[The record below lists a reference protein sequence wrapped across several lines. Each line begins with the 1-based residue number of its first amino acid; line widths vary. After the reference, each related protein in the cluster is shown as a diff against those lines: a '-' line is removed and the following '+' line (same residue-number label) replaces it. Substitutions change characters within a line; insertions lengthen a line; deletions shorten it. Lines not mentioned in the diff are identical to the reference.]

1 MIPTLLLFGIK
12 NKYKKRDI
20 TSQILYHVIDQKKH
34 ERIGFMSHNNCI
46 LTLLDLKDKNIT
58 FSENWMEDVQI
69 NGIRSKVISGI
80 SLFNRPIVTTVVISL
95 THKSLNTASKPLV
108 LR

>member
-46 LTLLDLKDKNIT
+46 LTLLDLKDKNIN
-58 FSENWMEDVQI
+58 FSENWMKDVQI
-69 NGIRSKVISGI
+69 NGIRSEGDFWYPLFSTDPLLQLWS
-80 SLFNRPIVTTVVISL
+80 SL
-95 THKSLNTASKPLV
+95 
-108 LR
+108 

>member
-69 NGIRSKVISGI
+69 NGIRSKVC
-80 SLFNRPIVTTVVISL
+80 L
-95 THKSLNTASKPLV
+95 
-108 LR
+108 

>member
-46 LTLLDLKDKNIT
+46 LTLLDLKDKAVLDNLVGHE
-58 FSENWMEDVQI
+58 SLDI
-69 NGIRSKVISGI
+69 NDY
-80 SLFNRPIVTTVVISL
+80 
-95 THKSLNTASKPLV
+95 
-108 LR
+108 

>member
-1 MIPTLLLFGIK
+1 
-12 NKYKKRDI
+12 
-20 TSQILYHVIDQKKH
+20 
-34 ERIGFMSHNNCI
+34 MSHNNCI

-80 SLFNRPIVTTVVISL
+80 LSFSTDPLLQLWSSL
-95 THKSLNTASKPLV
+95 
-108 LR
+108 

>member
-1 MIPTLLLFGIK
+1 
-12 NKYKKRDI
+12 
-20 TSQILYHVIDQKKH
+20 
-34 ERIGFMSHNNCI
+34 MSHNNCI

-80 SLFNRPIVTTVVISL
+80 LSFQTDPIVTTVVISL

>member
-1 MIPTLLLFGIK
+1 
-12 NKYKKRDI
+12 
-20 TSQILYHVIDQKKH
+20 
-34 ERIGFMSHNNCI
+34 MSHNNCI

-58 FSENWMEDVQI
+58 FSENWMKDVQI

-80 SLFNRPIVTTVVISL
+80 RPIVTTVVISL